1 MEKKEESSRDI
12 TEEYA
17 VLKSEYDLPEWQG
30 LAEDFDVEKICEKET
45 SFLVREIRRAMNEK
59 LSAYLHLFETLINP
73 ASPPMFVFSVLR
85 KISNEDK
92 EKIKE
97 IYKKLSKMQLTIMKL
112 DTIYS
117 EENEAKFV
125 KDIFLEWQDLKK
137 EIHEIVGKFDDSFSD
152 DDNSSKG
159 RYFG

>member
-1 MEKKEESSRDI
+1 MENKEECGRDI
-12 TEEYA
+12 TEEYEI
-17 VLKSEYDLPEWQG
+17 LKSEYDLPEWQG

-45 SFLVREIRRAMNEK
+45 DFLVREIRRAMNEK

-117 EENEAKFV
+117 EENEVAFV
-125 KDIFLEWQDLKK
+125 KDVFAEWQDLKK
-137 EIHEIVGKFDDSFSD
+137 QIHKIVEKFDDSFED
-152 DDNSSKG
+152 DDSASKG

>member
-1 MEKKEESSRDI
+1 MEKTEECGRDI
-12 TEEYA
+12 TEEYDE
-17 VLKSEYDLPEWQG
+17 LKKKFDLPEWEV

-45 SFLVREIRRAMNEK
+45 SFFVREIRRAMNEK

-117 EENEAKFV
+117 EENEVAFV
-125 KDIFLEWQDLKK
+125 KDVFAEWQDLKK
-137 EIHEIVGKFDDSFSD
+137 QIHKIVEKFDDSFED
-152 DDNSSKG
+152 DDSASKG